1 MRLTGWRWILGV
13 ALVAAVA
20 CSDTDNAAGLVEIC
34 DNGVD
39 DDKNGQTDCADAE
52 CRKRLVSCQGADL
65 GGGVDLAVGDGGA
78 DGGSLPDISFQGVV
92 KAMTLPTAGKTVGMD
107 LTGDGKVDNRLG
119 DLLAGITTIHPTLD
133 LNKDLAEMIAKAEL
147 LLLQEL
153 RSRTVLSSPTARMQF
168 FFGRDLDKDPNDN
181 FSGKEW
187 LGLDPKLPS
196 AAPMSGSIT
205 KGAATFGPG
214 DMAFPVAL
222 GQVYVVVT
230 LKKARLTATVA
241 KSGMTN
247 GVMAGA
253 VTLTDVEGILLPGLA
268 TELTRQ
274 YHLSTLTPN
283 GKKFIEFFD
292 ANKDGT
298 VSVKE
303 LTTNTLI
310 KSVILDQPDVDTN
323 GDGKP
328 DAMSVGVAFNSVPCN
343 IQKPE

>member
-1 MRLTGWRWILGV
+1 MLSGWRSILVV

-20 CSDTDNAAGLVEIC
+20 CSDTDNTAGPVEIC

-39 DDKNGQTDCADAE
+39 DNGDGFADCADPE
-52 CRKRLVSCQGADL
+52 CRKRLVSCQSADI
-65 GGGVDLAVGDGGA
+65 GGGLDLAAKDGGGDGGT
-78 DGGSLPDISFQGVV
+78 LPSISFQGVV
-92 KAMTLPTAGKTVGMD
+92 KTMTLPTVGKTVGMD
-107 LTGDGKVDNRLG
+107 LTGDNKVDNRLG
-119 DLLAGITTIHPTLD
+119 DLLSGINAIHPTLD
-133 LNKDLAEMIAKAEL
+133 LNADLAEMIATAEL

-153 RSRTVLSSPTARMQF
+153 RSRTVLNSPTARLQF
-168 FFGRDLDKDPNDN
+168 FFGRDLDKNPKDN

-187 LGLDPKLPS
+187 LGLNPKLPS
-196 AAPMSGSIT
+196 AAPLTGSIS
-205 KGAATFGPG
+205 KGQASFGPG

-230 LKKARLTATVA
+230 LKKARQTAKVS

-247 GVMAGA
+247 GILAGA
-253 VTLTDVEGILLPGLA
+253 VPLADVKGILLPGLA

-274 YHLSTLTPN
+274 YHLPTLTPN
-283 GKKFIEFFD
+283 GKKFIEYFD

-310 KSVILDQPDVDTN
+310 KSVILDQPDVDTD
-323 GDGKP
+323 GDGKA
-328 DAMSVGVAFNSVPCN
+328 DAMSVGVNFTSVPCN